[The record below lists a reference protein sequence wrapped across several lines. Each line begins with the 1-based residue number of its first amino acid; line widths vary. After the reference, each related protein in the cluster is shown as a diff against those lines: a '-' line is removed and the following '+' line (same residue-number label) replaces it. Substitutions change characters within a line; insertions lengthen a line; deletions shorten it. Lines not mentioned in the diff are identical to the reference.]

1 MKTPLPLL
9 LIPQKGPQVLS
20 SASASTSDADKQPAE
35 SEQQGACDLR
45 WVLVSLPH
53 KLGPLCTA
61 PPLLYELQ

>member
-9 LIPQKGPQVLS
+9 LIPQKAPQVPSHLPTLQDQME
-20 SASASTSDADKQPAE
+20 TSNQQ

-53 KLGPLCTA
+53 KLGPLCTL